1 MKLAPRELSAV
12 VPAEWISGGSLLVG
26 KSSAR
31 GQCLFSS
38 IGILLFGG
46 GADRIAL
53 RLRALCIFELVDRW
67 AQYVDWFDDLTV
79 RDMLA
84 SLVGAPDDDDRKFGF
99 AWPTAEVLLVL
110 ANVLQR
116 RIVIVKRYS
125 DRLIQRGYPTD
136 PHVVLPL
143 LALEIDVV
151 AEPLVI
157 AFDGDH
163 YKPLLCSDG
172 GWSIDF
178 SRIAAEFETASQA
191 LVGAYERLRQRGYC
205 GEIRI
210 RTSLDAQ

>member
-1 MKLAPRELSAV
+1 MTLASVELSAV
-12 VPAEWISGGSLLVG
+12 VPGEWISGGSLLVG
-26 KSSAR
+26 RSSAR

-38 IGILLFGG
+38 VGILLFGG

-67 AQYVDWFDDLTV
+67 PQYVDWFDNLTV

-125 DRLIQRGYPTD
+125 NRLIQRGYWTD

-143 LALEIDVV
+143 GVEIDDA

-157 AFDGDH
+157 VFDGDH
-163 YKPLLCSDG
+163 YKPLLCGDG

-178 SRIAAEFETASQA
+178 SRVAVEFETASQA
-191 LVGAYERLRQRGYC
+191 LSGAYERLRQRGYC

-210 RTSLDAQ
+210 RTALDAQ